1 MESREK
7 LQKNMNVHLAGRD
20 YVVIMTNYM
29 GNNASIDR
37 ALRAAGKKLNL
48 EAAYLKEIGAGCKEN
63 QNKQHMILA
72 RDVKGKLWCV
82 QSSSFDEE
90 SADLILLVAW
100 STWEAAVSAA
110 SDATLLA
117 PTARSAS

>member
-1 MESREK
+1 
-7 LQKNMNVHLAGRD
+7 MNVHLAGRD
-20 YVVIMTNYM
+20 YVVVMTNYM

-37 ALRAAGKKLNL
+37 ASRAAGKKPNL
-48 EAAYLKEIGAGCKEN
+48 EAAYVKEIGLGCKEN

-72 RDVKGKLWCV
+72 RDAKEKLWCV

-90 SADLILLVAW
+90 AADLILLVAW

-110 SDATLLA
+110 SDATLLT
-117 PTARSAS
+117 PTTRSAS